1 MRQLGLFDLSS
12 DDVERVRDHLRRAA
26 RRRRVR
32 PAEASLV
39 GIVGGLL
46 RVGPPR
52 GRGVSAL
59 HGDALHVR
67 ELVATVVGAEPALDA
82 DHALR
87 SVSLI
92 EKVWP
97 GLNFKSS
104 FKLD

>member
-1 MRQLGLFDLSS
+1 M
-12 DDVERVRDHLRRAA
+12 
-26 RRRRVR
+26 
-32 PAEASLV
+32 
-39 GIVGGLL
+39 
-46 RVGPPR
+46 
-52 GRGVSAL
+52 SAL

-104 FKLD
+104 FKLDLFLALPVGTEFVSALVLLL

>member
-1 MRQLGLFDLSS
+1 
-12 DDVERVRDHLRRAA
+12 
-26 RRRRVR
+26 
-32 PAEASLV
+32 
-39 GIVGGLL
+39 
-46 RVGPPR
+46 
-52 GRGVSAL
+52 VSAL